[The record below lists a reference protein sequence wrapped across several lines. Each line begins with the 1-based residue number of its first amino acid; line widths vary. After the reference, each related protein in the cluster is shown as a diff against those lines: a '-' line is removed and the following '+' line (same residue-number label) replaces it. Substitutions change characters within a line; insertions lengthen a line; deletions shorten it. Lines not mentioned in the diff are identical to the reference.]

1 MVACEDDR
9 EALYCEG
16 DRGAGEY
23 GCEGARV
30 CRTDEKRAQLA
41 RSFVYGGEHDAF
53 TGERT

>member
-1 MVACEDDR
+1 MVACEDGR
-9 EALYCEG
+9 EALY
-16 DRGAGEY
+16 
-23 GCEGARV
+23 CEGARV

>member
-1 MVACEDDR
+1 MVACEDGR

-16 DRGAGEY
+16 DRGGEY